1 MISNREKEEEE
12 EKGREKRRGR
22 KRERSL
28 GGITV
33 DRESGKKTLL
43 PTPSL
48 SLSLS
53 LFSHSKEGTQPGLD

>member
-1 MISNREKEEEE
+1 MISKREKEEEE
-12 EKGREKRRGR
+12 EGREKRRGR

-43 PTPSL
+43 QTPSL

>member
-1 MISNREKEEEE
+1 MISKREKEEEE
-12 EKGREKRRGR
+12 EEGREKRRGR

-48 SLSLS
+48 SLSL
-53 LFSHSKEGTQPGLD
+53 FSHSKEGTQPGLD